1 MSTNQSWGGRFAEGP
16 REAVAAYTDSQTY
29 DRALY
34 AQDIRGS
41 QAHARMLGRQGVIT
55 PEEAEQI
62 VNGLDAVKQEIESGA
77 FVWKPALEDVHMN
90 IEARLT
96 EIIGDVGKKLHT
108 GRSRNDQ
115 VGLTFRLFVADRLTA
130 WQQRAAH
137 LCATLVSCADGHQDD
152 ILPGCTHMQPAQPV
166 SLAHHLLAYAW
177 MFRRDCMRLDDVLRR
192 VRISPLGA
200 AALAGTT
207 YPLDPQS
214 VADEVGFDG
223 IYGNSMDAVSDRDF
237 VLEAL
242 FAASCIMAHLSRL
255 CEELIIWANPAFGFV
270 QLSDGYSTGS
280 SIMPQK
286 KNPDVAE
293 LMRGKTGRVYGA
305 LMGML
310 TIMKGLPMT
319 YNRDLQE
326 DKEGFLDADRT
337 VDASLMLIAGML
349 EELTACAP
357 PAPAASSMPRNW
369 PTIWWARACPSARP
383 IMSRAMPWP
392 WPKNRARAWKTFRWP
407 SSSSWMPASPMT
419 SMPCWTTPP
428 PYAAAKRP
436 PVPAPVP
443 SDRAAAYLA
452 AGARM
457 SQQKATGWKVPLLF
471 CAVMGVAVLGTWL
484 WRNLDKPEVPPLEP
498 GLVAAAQTYHIDLDA
513 DPEGKLLRE
522 SITNASTGFAPH
534 DSKDARLAALIDKSL
549 DMDRFDAACVAAVLL
564 FDPHKREG
572 KLMHIARSAARDCAT
587 LPWGAFAAKAMKD
600 PGVQTDAH
608 FLLNARWRECP
619 RP

>member
-55 PEEAEQI
+55 PDEAEQI

-177 MFRRDCMRLDDVLRR
+177 MFRRDCMRLDDVLKR
-192 VRISPLGA
+192 VRISPLGS

-242 FAASCIMAHLSRL
+242 FAGSCIMAHLSRL

-270 QLSDGYSTGS
+270 QLSDGYSTVS
-280 SIMPQK
+280 SI
-286 KNPDVAE
+286 
-293 LMRGKTGRVYGA
+293 
-305 LMGML
+305 
-310 TIMKGLPMT
+310 
-319 YNRDLQE
+319 
-326 DKEGFLDADRT
+326 FF
-337 VDASLMLIAGML
+337 SL
-349 EELTACAP
+349 
-357 PAPAASSMPRNW
+357 
-369 PTIWWARACPSARP
+369 
-383 IMSRAMPWP
+383 
-392 WPKNRARAWKTFRWP
+392 FR
-407 SSSSWMPASPMT
+407 
-419 SMPCWTTPP
+419 
-428 PYAAAKRP
+428 
-436 PVPAPVP
+436 
-443 SDRAAAYLA
+443 
-452 AGARM
+452 
-457 SQQKATGWKVPLLF
+457 
-471 CAVMGVAVLGTWL
+471 
-484 WRNLDKPEVPPLEP
+484 
-498 GLVAAAQTYHIDLDA
+498 
-513 DPEGKLLRE
+513 
-522 SITNASTGFAPH
+522 
-534 DSKDARLAALIDKSL
+534 
-549 DMDRFDAACVAAVLL
+549 
-564 FDPHKREG
+564 
-572 KLMHIARSAARDCAT
+572 
-587 LPWGAFAAKAMKD
+587 
-600 PGVQTDAH
+600 
-608 FLLNARWRECP
+608 
-619 RP
+619 